1 MFRDFHS
8 PGRSP
13 VFACE
18 GMAATSHPIA
28 STIAVDTLRSGGTAA
43 DAAVAAI
50 AALGVLEP
58 HMTGIGGDCFC
69 LVAMPGAPVWGYN
82 GSGRAGAA
90 ARAELL
96 IAQGIRTI
104 EPKSVHSV
112 TVPGAVEAW
121 ATVLE
126 HHGRFG
132 LDRALAPAIHYAQE
146 GFPVA
151 PRIAYDWAHLVE
163 GLRAD
168 PAAARHYLIN
178 GNAPQPGDVM
188 RFPALAA
195 TLKSIAARGP
205 RAFYE
210 DAATEIVATLKARG
224 SWLTAE
230 DFARHKGEAA
240 EPIMTNY
247 RGLDVVEMPPN
258 GQGLVALVMLN
269 ILEYFDINSLD
280 PRGAERFHIA
290 LEAARMAYG
299 VRDAHIADPA
309 DMRVSVP
316 SLIDKGFAGN
326 LANRIDR
333 SKRVKLPDAPTPG
346 SDTVYVTVVDR
357 DRMAVSIINSLY
369 SQFGSGIATEKSG
382 IMLHNRG
389 ACFTVDPNHP
399 NAIGPSKRPM
409 NTIIPALGMRDGRCE
424 LSFGVMG
431 AHFQPMGHTLVVTNI
446 VDFGMDVQAAI
457 DSPRAFFEGPVTLV
471 ERGIPADTI
480 AGLKARG
487 HEVLV
492 SPYPMGGG
500 QAIAIDWQRG
510 VLIGGS
516 DPRKDGCAAGY

>member
-28 STIAVDTLRSGGTAA
+28 STIAVDTLRAGGTAA

-69 LVAMPGAPVWGYN
+69 LVAKPGAPVWGYN

-90 ARAELL
+90 ARAALL
-96 IAQGIRTI
+96 VAQGIRTI

-132 LDRALAPAIHYAQE
+132 LDRALAPAIHYAEE

-188 RFPALAA
+188 RFPTLAA

-210 DAATEIVATLKARG
+210 DAATEIVATLRARG
-224 SWLTAE
+224 SWLTKE

-269 ILEYFDINSLD
+269 ILEYFDISSLD

-299 VRDAHIADPA
+299 MRDAQVADPA
-309 DMRVSVP
+309 YMRVSVP

-333 SKRVKLPDAPTPG
+333 SKRVKLPEAPTPG

-369 SQFGSGIATEKSG
+369 SQFGSGIATEKTG

-431 AHFQPMGHTLVVTNI
+431 AHFQPMGHSQVVTNI

-457 DSPRAFFEGPVTLV
+457 DSPRTFFEGPVTLV
-471 ERGIPADTI
+471 ERGIPAGTI

>member
-69 LVAMPGAPVWGYN
+69 LVAKPGAPVWGYN

-96 IAQGIRTI
+96 VAQGVRTI

-132 LDRALAPAIHYAQE
+132 FDRALAPAIHYAQE

-168 PAAARHYLIN
+168 PAAAHHYLIN

-195 TLKSIAARGP
+195 TLKAIAARGP

-230 DFARHKGEAA
+230 DFARHKGEVA

-269 ILEYFDINSLD
+269 ILEYFDMNSLD

-309 DMRVSVP
+309 YMRVSVP
-316 SLIDKGFAGN
+316 SLIDKGFAGK

-457 DSPRAFFEGPVTLV
+457 DSPRAFYEGPVTLV
-471 ERGIPADTI
+471 ERGIPAETI